1 MKLPKIFETSSL
13 HEDIERG
20 MLTEASFAAE
30 FWAVVARKAPKVYKD
45 PADFFKKT
53 YRTSDLRAILVNA
66 LRRTAKG
73 SGSPAVIISTEFG
86 GGKTHA
92 LIALY
97 HTFVSPNEA
106 RTHLDKWGV
115 LREADV
121 LSPPESK
128 VVVFD
133 GRNVSPS
140 AEDRPRTLWGVL
152 AEQLGSYAELKKYDK
167 QGKPPALDIINEA
180 FLREEPVVF
189 LLDEVVYYLANAE
202 SEVVGNTTL
211 ARLTVNFLMAL
222 MTAVAHSERSL
233 LILTLT
239 GEQAAFKRYVDEIA
253 RKAKA
258 GMSAEEQEELEEQL
272 RVLAGDLQSLAAR
285 VSSFGS
291 PVRAEEVY
299 GVVKARLFRE
309 VDESAAEKAAKEF
322 FSFYHSRAEN
332 FPERARETTYLDRL
346 RKSYPIHPELIDILY
361 ERVSTIP
368 DFQRTRGLLRLLAL
382 ILRDVYKKKPEEAY
396 YVMPYFVDL
405 TNSEILGELTDKLG
419 RGEFRPVIASD
430 IARQDGTAKAQRI
443 DSRLEVK
450 TAKKVATS
458 IYFYSLIGAGR
469 ESGCTHKDLN
479 LCLLNPD
486 EDPTPVATALGALK
500 KELWYIHESGAMYF
514 FTTEPN
520 INAVIDDYMKV
531 VGENDVREQ
540 IEKILEGH
548 FKKPTIFKPIIWI
561 DEVPDNREPKLI
573 VIDYQKGTTS
583 DAKPPR
589 YVETLYERV
598 EEGGQLRTFKNTV
611 FFLVCQEGLKEQML
625 EEGRRYA
632 AAIAAEKD
640 ERVKMDRRI
649 LKKLLAKK
657 SESKTSLNASVAVSY
672 RYLYYPG
679 EGGLK
684 TFVLSPIT
692 GTKTLVEACYEA
704 VKDRKIFE
712 MLSPDVIVEKLDPW
726 RHKEEPT
733 VTDILDMFK
742 TYPDLPLPK
751 TDKVIYETLRKGVAD
766 SFFGYRNGKDHIDE
780 FIIVEADGKII
791 KKEEVKKPP
800 APPTPP
806 TIKVAKPEGPPT
818 ALPTPKITAF
828 LSYQNLA
835 DLNKIDPSKRQRIAS
850 IRFKGGLE
858 VAAVAT
864 QFKTLA
870 LKGAKGSAILQVNL
884 GKLLNLSGTI
894 PLDLLKLSV
903 IHPLN
908 SLSSALKVK
917 PNVEILF
924 SNLEG
929 VIADENFK
937 DKIGKQA
944 EVLFKVDKEA
954 VVEVELD

>member
-20 MLTEASFAAE
+20 ILTEASFAAE
-30 FWAVVARKAPKVYKD
+30 FWAVVAGKAPKVYKE

-73 SGSPAVIISTEFG
+73 SGSPVVIVSTEFG

-92 LIALY
+92 LISLY
-97 HTFVSPNEA
+97 HSFMSPDEA
-106 RTHLDKWGV
+106 RPYLEKWGV

-152 AEQLGSYAELKKYDK
+152 ADQLGSYTELTKYDK
-167 QGKPPALDIINEA
+167 EGKPPALDLINEV
-180 FLREEPVVF
+180 FLKEEPVVF
-189 LLDEVVYYLANAE
+189 LLDEMVYYLANAE
-202 SEVVGNTTL
+202 SEVVGKTTL

-258 GMSAEEQEELEEQL
+258 GMSPEEQEELGEQL
-272 RVLAGDLQSLAAR
+272 RVLAGDLQSMAAR
-285 VSSFGS
+285 VSSFGA

-299 GVVKARLFRE
+299 GVVRARLFRE
-309 VDESAAEKAAKEF
+309 IDESAAEAAAKEF
-322 FSFYHSRAEN
+322 FSFYHSRADH
-332 FPERARETTYLDRL
+332 FPERAREATYLERL
-346 RKSYPIHPELIDILY
+346 RRSYPIHPELIDILY

-368 DFQRTRGLLRLLAL
+368 DFQRTRGVLRLLAL
-382 ILRDVYKKKPEEAY
+382 ILRDVYKKKPEDAY
-396 YVMPYFVDL
+396 YVMPHFVDL
-405 TNSEILGELTDKLG
+405 THSEILGEMTDKLG

-430 IARQDGTAKAQRI
+430 VARQDGTAKAQRI

-450 TAKKVATS
+450 VAKKVATAT
-458 IYFYSLIGAGR
+458 YLYSLIGAGR
-469 ESGCTHKDLN
+469 ESGCTHKDLS

-486 EDPTPVATALGALK
+486 DDPTPIATALDALK

-531 VGENDVREQ
+531 VGDNDVREQ
-540 IEKILEGH
+540 IEKTLEGH
-548 FKKPTIFKPIIWI
+548 FKKPTIFTPIIWI
-561 DEVPDNREPKLI
+561 DEVSDTREPKLI
-573 VIDYQKGTTS
+573 VVDYKKGTAS
-583 DAKPPR
+583 HAKPPR

-598 EEGGQLRTFKNTV
+598 EEGGQLRTFKNTI
-611 FFLVCQEGLKEQML
+611 FFLVCQDGLKEQML
-625 EEGRRYA
+625 EESRRYA

-640 ERVKMDRRI
+640 ERVRMDKRI
-649 LKKLLAKK
+649 LKKLLTKK
-657 SESKTSLNASVAVSY
+657 SESKASLNAAVAVAY

-679 EGGLK
+679 EGALK
-684 TFVLSPIT
+684 TIVLSPIS
-692 GTKTLVEACYEA
+692 GRRSLAEACYEA
-704 VKDRKIFE
+704 LKERKIFE
-712 MLSPDVIVEKLDPW
+712 TLAPDVIVEKLDPW
-726 RHKEEPT
+726 KHKEEPT

-742 TYPDLPLPK
+742 TYPDLPLPR
-751 TDKVIYETLRKGVAD
+751 TDQVVYETLRKGVAD
-766 SFFGYRNGKDHIDE
+766 AFFGYRDARKDHIDE
-780 FIIVEADGKII
+780 FVIIEADGKII
-791 KKEEVKKPP
+791 RKEDVKKPP
-800 APPTPP
+800 TPPPAPPSTPG
-806 TIKVAKPEGPPT
+806 VKPPPV
-818 ALPTPKITAF
+818 PPKLTLS
-828 LSYQNLA
+828 LSYQNLS
-835 DLNKIDPSKRQRIAS
+835 DLEKIDASKKRRITS
-850 IRFKGGLE
+850 IKFKGGLE

-870 LKGAKGSAILQVNL
+870 LRGVKGYADLEVSLGNL
-884 GKLLNLSGTI
+884 LTLSGRI
-894 PLDLLKLSV
+894 PIDLLKLSV
-903 IHPLN
+903 IQPLN
-908 SLSSALKVK
+908 SLSNALKVK
-917 PNVEILF
+917 PNVEVF
-924 SNLEG
+924 FTDLEG
-929 VIADENFK
+929 AIADESFR
-937 DKIGKQA
+937 DKIEKQA
-944 EVLFKVDKEA
+944 EVLFRVDREA
-954 VVEVELD
+954 QIEAEID